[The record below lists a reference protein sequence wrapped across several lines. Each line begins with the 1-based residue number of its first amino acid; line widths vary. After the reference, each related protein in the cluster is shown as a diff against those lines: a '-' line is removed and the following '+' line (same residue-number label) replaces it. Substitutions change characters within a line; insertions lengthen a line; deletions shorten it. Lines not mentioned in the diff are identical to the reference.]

1 MTQHD
6 RAEHLDLDDAP
17 QYLRVKQTGAI
28 AHVSER
34 TVRRWISLG
43 YILSFKPA
51 GGRVLVDRD
60 SLRQFIE
67 QGRI

>member
-1 MTQHD
+1 MTHND
-6 RAEHLDLDDAP
+6 RIQPLDLDDAP
-17 QYLRVKQTGAI
+17 RYLRVSHVEAI
-28 AHVSER
+28 AHVSGR
-34 TVRRWISLG
+34 TVRRWIALG